1 MLRPGRSRG
10 RRGNDGTTAGGQK
23 QLFYSFNLDDHVPSD
38 HLLRGIDQFLD
49 LSELH
54 QHLAPFYSHTGRPS
68 IDPQL
73 LIRMLVVGY
82 CFGIRSERR
91 LCEEVHLNL
100 AYRWFCRLGLEDP
113 VPDHSTFSKN
123 RHGRFRRATRCASC
137 SSRCWSAA
145 CGKGLV
151 GGEGFAIDASLVKA
165 DANRQRGVPGA
176 EADWSDRQSI
186 SRPVRE
192 YLAALDQAEVEK
204 STPKN
209 ISLTDPAAQ
218 WTAAWGPAFYAYS
231 ANYLIDIAAGIVVDV
246 EATPAHKTDEI
257 NATKTMIERVEERFD
272 LKPDRLIG
280 DTNYGTAEI
289 LGWMVDEKQI
299 EPHVPVWDK
308 TQRDDE
314 TLSSSD
320 FQWDEQADEYRCPQG
335 HVLRSQWR
343 PFKNLRT
350 HITKADTII
359 YRSSQSDCANC
370 PMKARCCPNTPTRKI
385 ARSVHEAARDV
396 ARAIAKT
403 DAYKQ
408 SRKDRKKVEM
418 LFAHLKGIL
427 KLDRLRLRGP
437 NGAHDEFLLAA
448 TAQNLRRMAR
458 WLCPVEPET
467 ASMAI

>member
-1 MLRPGRSRG
+1 MMGESRVGQEALFYEFSLERHVPADHMLRAIDRFVDLEGVRS
-10 RRGNDGTTAGGQK
+10 
-23 QLFYSFNLDDHVPSD
+23 HV
-38 HLLRGIDQFLD
+38 
-49 LSELH
+49 
-54 QHLAPFYSHTGRPS
+54 APFYSPTGRPS
-68 IDPQL
+68 VDPEL
-73 LIRMLVVGY
+73 LIRMLIVGY
-82 CFGIRSERR
+82 CVGIRSERR
-91 LCEEVHLNL
+91 LREEVHLNL
-100 AYRWFCRLGLEDP
+100 AYRWFCRLGLEDQ

-123 RHGRFRRATRCASC
+123 RHGRFRDSDTLRFVFEQVLERCV
-137 SSRCWSAA
+137 RE
-145 CGKGLV
+145 GLV

-165 DANRQRGVPGA
+165 DANRQRGVPGT
-176 EADWSDRQSI
+176 EADWSGGQSI

-192 YLAALDQAEVEK
+192 YLVALDQSELEK
-204 STPKN
+204 NIPKN

-218 WTAAWGPAFYAYS
+218 WSAAGGPAFYAYS

-246 EATPAHKTDEI
+246 EATPAHKIDEI
-257 NATKTMIERVEERFD
+257 NATKTMIERVEDRFD

-280 DTNYGTAEI
+280 DTTYGTAEI
-289 LGWMVDEKQI
+289 LGWTVDEKQI
-299 EPHVPVWDK
+299 EPHVSVCDK
-308 TQRDDE
+308 TQRNDE

-320 FQWDEQADEYRCPQG
+320 FQWDEQADEYHCPQG
-335 HVLRSQWR
+335 HPLRRQWR

-359 YRSSQSDCANC
+359 YRSSQADCANC

-396 ARAIAKT
+396 ARDIAKT

-458 WLCPVEPET
+458 WLCQVEPET
-467 ASMAI
+467 AAWRSELAKNRLAN